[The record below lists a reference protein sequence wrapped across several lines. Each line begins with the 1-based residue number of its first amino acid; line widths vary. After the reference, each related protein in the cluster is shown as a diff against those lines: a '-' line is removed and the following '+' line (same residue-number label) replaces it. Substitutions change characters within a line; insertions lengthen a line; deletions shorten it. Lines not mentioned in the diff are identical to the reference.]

1 MNPASAAISLQS
13 TTRAEGW
20 PRPSTVANT
29 MAFGFGCAASA
40 LACASQS
47 AASCKGLDGS
57 GSGSGSV
64 HTFFRLSLMGAWD
77 QMGHDMTLDELR
89 TALTELDEQL
99 LDLGARRQAVGQQ
112 GGWVKRAT

>member
-1 MNPASAAISLQS
+1 MKPASAAISLES
-13 TTRAEGW
+13 TTRAEGG

-29 MAFGFGCAASA
+29 MAFGFGCAASV

-47 AASCKGLDGS
+47 AASRKGLA

-64 HTFFRLSLMGAWD
+64 SVHSLFRLSLIGTWY

-89 TALTELDEQL
+89 IALTELDEHL
-99 LDLGARRQAVGQQ
+99 VDLVA
-112 GGWVKRAT
+112 